1 MDVQVILTVSNSI
14 ICDDAAG
21 PFSCCAVT
29 ERAGARLATRG
40 WRSAPENVVH
50 RVRGVEPERVLVV
63 EAAEIELEL
72 GEVRLVDDRL
82 IVEQFT
88 IFRG

>member
-1 MDVQVILTVSNSI
+1 MTQRGRFH
-14 ICDDAAG
+14 AALLQ
-21 PFSCCAVT
+21 SA
-29 ERAGARLATRG
+29 LAPG
-40 WRSAPENVVH
+40 QQLVDGGSAPEDVVH